1 MMAKESSMETLDGKR
16 IVVTGGATGIGLATA
31 RLAVERGASVVL
43 VSRNEERLRAAAG
56 SLGTSA
62 SHHVLDV
69 GDAEAVE
76 QAFAAIGPIDHL
88 VTCASGTIAGPFAEL
103 AEDEVRSFF
112 EIKFWGQYRAAKA
125 ALPHLA
131 PDGSIVLMSGF
142 LYRKPQR
149 DLSPF
154 AAADGAIEGLVKAL
168 ALEVAPIRVNALA
181 AGHIDSL
188 GGGEPME
195 DEARRAYH
203 ESVAAEVPL
212 GRIGTTEEAAHA
224 ALFLAENTY
233 LTGVTLDVDGGKR

>member
-1 MMAKESSMETLDGKR
+1 MQTLGGTR
-16 IVVTGGATGIGLATA
+16 IAITGGATGIGFATA
-31 RLAVERGASVVL
+31 RLAAERGASVVL
-43 VSRNEERLRAAAG
+43 VSRNEDRLREAARSIG
-56 SLGTSA
+56 VPA
-62 SHHVLDV
+62 SYHVLDV
-69 GDAEAVE
+69 RDAEAVDR
-76 QAFAAIGPIDHL
+76 AFAEIGPIDHL

-103 AEDEVRSFF
+103 AEHEVRSFF
-112 EIKFWGQYRAAKA
+112 DVKFWGQYRAAKA

-131 PDGSIVLMSGF
+131 SDGSIVLMSGF

-149 DLSPF
+149 ELSPF

-188 GGGEPME
+188 GGGEPM
-195 DEARRAYH
+195 DDDGRRAYH
-203 ESVAAEVPL
+203 QSVAAEVPL

-233 LTGVTLDVDGGKR
+233 LTGVTVDVDGGKR